1 MVCLRPGSRGR
12 FFYRIRIHRGR
23 KGERR
28 SMSEA
33 DYASLVTAAHNQL
46 KAPVILVWDNLNTH
60 LSTVMRTFTGAHPD
74 WLTVVQ
80 LPAYAPDLNPVE
92 GAWSN
97 MKNSLGNLGGCST
110 PDQLAAIVKNR
121 LKRIQYRPALING
134 FLCPDRTQPRTRT
147 TVNPDPGLSVSV
159 AAVLLTAGPAWAGP
173 ARRIPPS
180 SCRIPN
186 GPGSSRGPAGA
197 SSLQHLRG
205 LLLAATA
212 HLHLAVSTAGL
223 GQLIRPVHLPEHRIH
238 QHRDHRLVVRDR
250 QAGRADGVRHRHLP
264 GRQVLH
270 AEQLRRAQQCRG
282 QRVARPNGQGYRLHR
297 RRHRGNLA
305 AGLSAVLQL

>member
-97 MKNSLGNLGGCST
+97 MKSSLGNLGGCST
-110 PDQLAAIVKNR
+110 PDQLAAIVKNPAQAHPVPARTDQR
-121 LKRIQYRPALING
+121 LPM
-134 FLCPDRTQPRTRT
+134 PDRTQPRTRT

-159 AAVLLTAGPAWAGP
+159 GTDHALRDT
-173 ARRIPPS
+173 R
-180 SCRIPN
+180 
-186 GPGSSRGPAGA
+186 PGVA
-197 SSLQHLRG
+197 S
-205 LLLAATA
+205 
-212 HLHLAVSTAGL
+212 STAG
-223 GQLIRPVHLPEHRIH
+223 GQ
-238 QHRDHRLVVRDR
+238 Q
-250 QAGRADGVRHRHLP
+250 
-264 GRQVLH
+264 
-270 AEQLRRAQQCRG
+270 
-282 QRVARPNGQGYRLHR
+282 
-297 RRHRGNLA
+297 
-305 AGLSAVLQL
+305 S